1 METRFVSRLVKRIID
16 IIGSIIGLIVFAPVI
31 LFVVVQIKME
41 DGGSII
47 YKQTRVGK
55 NGKTFMM
62 LKFRSMVENAHEMK
76 NTLLNQNEA
85 TGPMFKMKDDPRVT
99 NIGKLMRTHSFDE
112 IPQFINVLRGEMTLV
127 GPRPALPEEVRAYSV
142 SDSKRLN
149 VTPGLTGL
157 WQVSGRSDLSYS
169 QMINLDLEY
178 VEKQSIGFDL
188 KILFKTFI
196 QMVTPGNSGAY

>member
-76 NTLLNQNEA
+76 NTLLQQNEA

-112 IPQFINVLRGEMTLV
+112 IPQFINILRGEMTLV
-127 GPRPALPEEVRAYSV
+127 GPRPALPEEVSTYSV
-142 SDSKRLN
+142 LASKRLN

>member
-178 VEKQSIGFDL
+178 VEKQSIVFDL

-196 QMVTPGNSGAY
+196 QMFTPGNSGAY

>member
-1 METRFVSRLVKRIID
+1 METRFVNRLVKRIID
-16 IIGSIIGLIVFAPVI
+16 ITGSIIGLIVFVPVI

-47 YKQTRVGK
+47 YKQMRVGK
-55 NGKTFMM
+55 KGKTFMM

-76 NTLLNQNEA
+76 NTLLQQNEA

-127 GPRPALPEEVRAYSV
+127 GPRPALPEEVSAYSV

>member
-1 METRFVSRLVKRIID
+1 
-16 IIGSIIGLIVFAPVI
+16 
-31 LFVVVQIKME
+31 
-41 DGGSII
+41 
-47 YKQTRVGK
+47 
-55 NGKTFMM
+55 M

-76 NTLLNQNEA
+76 NTLLQQNEA

-112 IPQFINVLRGEMTLV
+112 IPQFINILRGEMTLV
-127 GPRPALPEEVRAYSV
+127 GPRPALPEEVSTYSV
-142 SDSKRLN
+142 LASKRLN